1 MRFTPD
7 HKLTVAEHINPGGRK
22 TNHITTRTGANDIL
36 SFGSV
41 YCILKALGAPKGGG
55 VILFWGAKEFF
66 FIFVVFFF
74 LKENVLVWKWV

>member
-41 YCILKALGAPKGGG
+41 YCILKALGAPKGEGG
-55 VILFWGAKEFF
+55 
-66 FIFVVFFF
+66 
-74 LKENVLVWKWV
+74 

>member
-41 YCILKALGAPKGGG
+41 YCILKALGAPKGEGG
-55 VILFWGAKEFF
+55 GDPFLGRQRVFF
-66 FIFVVFFF
+66 HFCSFFF
-74 LKENVLVWKWV
+74 LKENVVV

>member
-55 VILFWGAKEFF
+55 G
-66 FIFVVFFF
+66 
-74 LKENVLVWKWV
+74 

>member
-55 VILFWGAKEFF
+55 GDPFLGRQRVFF
-66 FIFVVFFF
+66 HFCSFFF
-74 LKENVLVWKWV
+74 LKENVLV